1 MLAVYIG
8 LRALPRQ
15 DWAVPIVVR
24 EAELGAPS
32 YLPRI
37 AIGQRSRMG
46 LCRIDSVSCI
56 DACLSPLTNRWFI
69 VLSGLLKQHNPLHT
83 RAAGRTILK
92 HAGVLQRVDRRGRLS
107 GVILSIW
114 RIESEQAKRRVGAQ
128 SRRRRAIMSEGYKVR
143 GATPRHPSRSAP
155 RAPARPLPRVA
166 ARHGPARLQHF
177 PCDVLCPG
185 PPGL

>member
-46 LCRIDSVSCI
+46 LKFS
-56 DACLSPLTNRWFI
+56 LPLMSMR
-69 VLSGLLKQHNPLHT
+69 
-83 RAAGRTILK
+83 
-92 HAGVLQRVDRRGRLS
+92 
-107 GVILSIW
+107 
-114 RIESEQAKRRVGAQ
+114 EAKRGHGSFVLKKRV
-128 SRRRRAIMSEGYKVR
+128 
-143 GATPRHPSRSAP
+143 
-155 RAPARPLPRVA
+155 L
-166 ARHGPARLQHF
+166 
-177 PCDVLCPG
+177 
-185 PPGL
+185 

>member
-46 LCRIDSVSCI
+46 LSLASDHLSHLTISLTPDFRPMASSPVS
-56 DACLSPLTNRWFI
+56 P
-69 VLSGLLKQHNPLHT
+69 
-83 RAAGRTILK
+83 
-92 HAGVLQRVDRRGRLS
+92 
-107 GVILSIW
+107 
-114 RIESEQAKRRVGAQ
+114 E
-128 SRRRRAIMSEGYKVR
+128 
-143 GATPRHPSRSAP
+143 PSYS
-155 RAPARPLPRVA
+155 
-166 ARHGPARLQHF
+166 
-177 PCDVLCPG
+177 
-185 PPGL
+185 

>member
-46 LCRIDSVSCI
+46 LNQEL
-56 DACLSPLTNRWFI
+56 LSASRQSAEMEALQRAPFALRSALTN
-69 VLSGLLKQHNPLHT
+69 
-83 RAAGRTILK
+83 A
-92 HAGVLQRVDRRGRLS
+92 
-107 GVILSIW
+107 
-114 RIESEQAKRRVGAQ
+114 
-128 SRRRRAIMSEGYKVR
+128 
-143 GATPRHPSRSAP
+143 
-155 RAPARPLPRVA
+155 
-166 ARHGPARLQHF
+166 
-177 PCDVLCPG
+177 
-185 PPGL
+185 